1 MNNSTLF
8 NKSESGDLSD
18 GKINECYVLLK
29 KRYDTLFYN
38 LNVKKQD
45 LADIR
50 RSYQTALGVESQ
62 LNADLESYQLEEQ
75 KRKNELLSRVA
86 ILQEKIASLKSE
98 CSEINEQNNV
108 EIKKLY
114 QENSILREEKPVTS
128 YQLPEC
134 DTKEIDE
141 IRIKLSSATT
151 DSVVAKATLEESKC
165 EISSWQSKIEELVL
179 EISELRAGTDIC
191 REEKYEAKER
201 EAFALAQLAAAKAL
215 LHQVHSVDLEPHA
228 TKGNSVFAEVEDKR
242 QDMAK
247 NLIQMKQTNAR
258 LRRDLANKQAEA
270 EALIHE
276 KQTIWIQQAGA
287 TSEYDRELIESYE
300 DRIAKLEAK
309 CENQWS
315 EINQGLS
322 KLCEFSY
329 WQPGIIAHLKTER
342 ERLRAEVL
350 AKGAA
355 QLASAAQIRELRRV
369 VTLQTIDTNKQS
381 SQLDWTDKII
391 NSTDR
396 KYFKS
401 DMKKIK

>member
-8 NKSESGDLSD
+8 NKSESAELS
-18 GKINECYVLLK
+18 GVKMNECYVLLK
-29 KRYDTLFYN
+29 KRYDTLFNN

-62 LNADLESYQLEEQ
+62 LNADLETYHLEEQ

-86 ILQEKIASLKSE
+86 ILRDKIASLISE
-98 CSEINEQNNV
+98 SAQINEQNNV
-108 EIKKLY
+108 EIKKLE
-114 QENSILREEKPVTS
+114 QENSLLREEEPVTS
-128 YQLPEC
+128 YQLPKC

-141 IRIKLSSATT
+141 IRNKLSSATT

-165 EISSWQSKIEELVL
+165 EISSWQSKIEELLL
-179 EISELRAGTDIC
+179 EISELRAGTAIS
-191 REEKYEAKER
+191 REEKHEAKER
-201 EAFALAQLAAAKAL
+201 EAFALAELAAAKAL
-215 LHQVHSVDLEPHA
+215 LHQVHSVDLQPHA

-258 LRRDLANKQAEA
+258 LRRDLVNKQAEA

-276 KQTIWIQQAGA
+276 KQTIWIQQAGT

-315 EINQGLS
+315 EINQGLC

-342 ERLRAEVL
+342 EQLRANVL

-381 SQLDWTDKII
+381 SQVDWSDKII
-391 NSTDR
+391 NCTDR
-396 KYFKS
+396 QYSKS

>member
-1 MNNSTLF
+1 MNNSVIF
-8 NKSESGDLSD
+8 NKSELAGEKL
-18 GKINECYVLLK
+18 NEAYVLLK

-38 LNVKKQD
+38 LNAKKQD

-62 LNADLESYQLEEQ
+62 LNADLETYHIEEE
-75 KRKNELLSRVA
+75 KRKKELLSRVA
-86 ILQEKIASLKSE
+86 ILQEKKASLKLESAE
-98 CSEINEQNNV
+98 VNEQNNV
-108 EIKKLY
+108 EIKKLE
-114 QENSILREEKPVTS
+114 QENSLLREDKPVAF
-128 YQLPEC
+128 YQLPKC

-141 IRIKLSSATT
+141 IRNKLSSATT

-179 EISELRAGTDIC
+179 EITELRAGTDIC
-191 REEKYEAKER
+191 REEKHEAKER
-201 EAFALAQLAAAKAL
+201 EAFALAELAAAKAM
-215 LHQVHSVDLEPHA
+215 LHQVHSIDLEPHA

-329 WQPGIIAHLKTER
+329 WQPGIIVHLKSGTTSR
-342 ERLRAEVL
+342 
-350 AKGAA
+350 
-355 QLASAAQIRELRRV
+355 
-369 VTLQTIDTNKQS
+369 
-381 SQLDWTDKII
+381 
-391 NSTDR
+391 
-396 KYFKS
+396 
-401 DMKKIK
+401 